1 MEALVSSE
9 VKAAVFLS
17 TEFVRPPITSINAGI
32 AIEASSPQGPPK
44 NPKSL
49 PPSNLAPNPI
59 APFLAI
65 CWPAVLVTVE
75 PTAAPTPA
83 PARVLIE
90 VNLPLASL
98 ATTVPF
104 RVLPM
109 VPPIGNA
116 KNLPGAICIAV
127 ILIIIAEIFLM

>member
-1 MEALVSSE
+1 MVSSE
-9 VKAAVFLS
+9 FNAAVLLS
-17 TEFVRPPITSINAGI
+17 TELVRPPITSINAGI

-65 CWPAVLVTVE
+65 CWPAVLVTLE
-75 PTAAPTPA
+75 PIAVPTPI
-83 PARVLIE
+83 PASVLIE

-104 RVLPM
+104 LVLPIA
-109 VPPIGNA
+109 PPIGNA

-127 ILIIIAEIFLM
+127 ILIIIAEIFLI